1 MPATLEYWSIKQ
13 QLMKINVIYEQHHK
27 KTNYYQPKLWLGSS
41 MIDNFHE
48 MKRLDTRQQSYRHD
62 SVLMT
67 VEKERVTQRFYSGN

>member
-1 MPATLEYWSIKQ
+1 
-13 QLMKINVIYEQHHK
+13 
-27 KTNYYQPKLWLGSS
+27 

-62 SVLMT
+62 SVLLT